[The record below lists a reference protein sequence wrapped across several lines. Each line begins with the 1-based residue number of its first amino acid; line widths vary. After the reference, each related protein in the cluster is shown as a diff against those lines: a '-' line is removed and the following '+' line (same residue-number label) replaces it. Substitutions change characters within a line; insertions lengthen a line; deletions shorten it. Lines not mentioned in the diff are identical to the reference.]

1 MPSNAY
7 PLTTSLIQNSWRT
20 NIIGVKTLRLDYSDQ
35 LRQPQAEVEF
45 ETLLSFLLDL
55 GAIPHAPGFRMLRGA
70 GLWVPIG
77 TPLLVSPDGSE
88 PVLTIAPLDDSDGF
102 LSLSVRWSSHWGMRD
117 HTSLPPYWVLLKG
130 PAPAKLAS
138 ITPAVEKSIF
148 DQGTADTACVDNEK
162 KSSAQIKYCPP
173 TYDNTHSPAIRCQIG
188 LEGIV
193 TAKSCAEDAEL
204 FEDIDISHLK
214 DDGETP
220 NTTGAWFASA
230 ITALGTSSQTILWN
244 YKISYD
250 ILAFAKKESVPCGV
264 LVLLDVVEESITPEW
279 ATLYDDE
286 EDESH
291 ARMKKLQEQSRAMMR
306 ESRMTPSERSAAA
319 FDRQRQQ
326 HEDWVEESR
335 SRRRLEAQRAETR
348 LVEAIHSPKWSNKL
362 VAEHN
367 LKWLKK
373 NGHVDSEEGLKQAVE
388 VMLWQMINN
397 KKFAAELGSMLDQW
411 KAFVDNG
418 GMRRAEYA
426 ELKEK
431 QILFAQA
438 SLIVAMID
446 EVVTATHGSLALDLQ
461 ECVRIWKKVRLG

>member
-1 MPSNAY
+1 
-7 PLTTSLIQNSWRT
+7 
-20 NIIGVKTLRLDYSDQ
+20 
-35 LRQPQAEVEF
+35 
-45 ETLLSFLLDL
+45 
-55 GAIPHAPGFRMLRGA
+55 MLRGS

-77 TPLLVSPDGSE
+77 TSLLVSPDGSE

-102 LSLSVRWSSHWGMRD
+102 LSLAVRWSSSWGMRD
-117 HTSLPPYWVLLKG
+117 HTSLPPYWVLLRG
-130 PAPAKLAS
+130 APPSQPKSKSDTSAL
-138 ITPAVEKSIF
+138 EKTISN
-148 DQGTADTACVDNEK
+148 QSTTVTAESEK
-162 KSSAQIKYCPP
+162 KSSAEVKYTPP
-173 TYDNTHSPAIRCQIG
+173 SYQTAPLHAIRCQIG
-188 LEGIV
+188 LEGII
-193 TAKSCAEDAEL
+193 TAKSDEADAEL
-204 FEDIDISHLK
+204 FDDIEISHLRN
-214 DDGETP
+214 GEESA

-244 YKISYD
+244 YKIPAD

-286 EDESH
+286 EELQH
-291 ARMKKLQEQSRAMMR
+291 ARMKKLREQSQAMMR
-306 ESRMTPSERSAAA
+306 ESRMTPQERSAAV
-319 FDRQRQQ
+319 FDRQRKQ
-326 HEDWVEESR
+326 HDDWVDECR
-335 SRRRLEAQRAETR
+335 AKQRLDAQRAESR

-367 LKWLKK
+367 LLWLKK
-373 NGHVDSEEGLKQAVE
+373 HGHVDAEHDLKRAVE
-388 VMLWQMINN
+388 IMLWRMITE
-397 KKFAAELGSMLDQW
+397 KTFAEEIGGMLDRW

-431 QILFAQA
+431 QVLFAQA
-438 SLIVAMID
+438 SLFIAIID

>member
-1 MPSNAY
+1 MTCS
-7 PLTTSLIQNSWRT
+7 SWRT

-55 GAIPHAPGFRMLRGA
+55 GAVPHAPGFRMLRGS

-77 TPLLVSPDGSE
+77 TSLLVSPDGSE

-102 LSLSVRWSSHWGMRD
+102 LSLAVRWSSSWGMRD
-117 HTSLPPYWVLLKG
+117 HTSLPPYWVLLRG
-130 PAPAKLAS
+130 APPS
-138 ITPAVEKSIF
+138 TPKPTSTALEKTSST
-148 DQGTADTACVDNEK
+148 QSTTVTAESEK
-162 KSSAQIKYCPP
+162 KSSAELKYTPP
-173 TYDNTHSPAIRCQIG
+173 IYQTTSSHAIRCQIG
-188 LEGIV
+188 LEGII
-193 TAKSCAEDAEL
+193 TAKSDVADAEL
-204 FEDIDISHLK
+204 FDDIDISHLK
-214 DDGETP
+214 DSEESTH
-220 NTTGAWFASA
+220 TTGAWFASA

-244 YKISYD
+244 YKIPAD

-286 EDESH
+286 EELQH
-291 ARMKKLQEQSRAMMR
+291 ARMKKLREQSQAMMR
-306 ESRMTPSERSAAA
+306 ESRMTPQERSAAV
-319 FDRQRQQ
+319 FDRQRKQ
-326 HEDWVEESR
+326 HDDWVDECR
-335 SRRRLEAQRAETR
+335 AKQRLDAQRAESR

-367 LKWLKK
+367 LIWLKK
-373 NGHVDSEEGLKQAVE
+373 YGHVDAEYDLKRAVE
-388 VMLWQMINN
+388 IMLWRMINE
-397 KKFAAELGSMLDQW
+397 KKFAEEIGAMSDQW

-431 QILFAQA
+431 QLHFAQA
-438 SLIVAMID
+438 SLIIAMIE